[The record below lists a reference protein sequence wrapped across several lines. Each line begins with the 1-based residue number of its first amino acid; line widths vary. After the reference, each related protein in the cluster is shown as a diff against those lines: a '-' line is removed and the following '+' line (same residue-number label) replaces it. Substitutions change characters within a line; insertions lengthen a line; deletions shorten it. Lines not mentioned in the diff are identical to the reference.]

1 MDDDQEEVIYFHF
14 YGGTLTTNRHPL
26 AVLVI
31 CTLGGW
37 STILCWTGPLC
48 RPRGI
53 SQCLGGSIV
62 KISVDKST
70 RSRLDV
76 SASLGH
82 LEY

>member
-14 YGGTLTTNRHPL
+14 YGGTLTTNRQPL
-26 AVLVI
+26 AVSII
-31 CTLGGW
+31 CPLGGW
-37 STILCWTGPLC
+37 STILCWTGPLRHLRC
-48 RPRGI
+48 I

-76 SASLGH
+76 SASLGL